1 MTKLILILFIVS
13 CSPQQPKDPQIP
25 EPIPPVKGV
34 YYQTTLTS
42 QWAIDLTRIS
52 NCVLNHEGFI
62 KEVSAIEKFDF
73 TFDKGIEVIAKY
85 RQDKVTNI
93 KLIKPKAFWS
103 SMVATT
109 FAGNTD
115 DFFLSTKKNPR
126 PMPSMINTAI
136 HERGHLVGY
145 GHGDNYAKGKEDSV
159 NYKLGSISEKYV
171 ADCQ

>member
-1 MTKLILILFIVS
+1 MIKLLLLLLVVA
-13 CSPQQPKDPQIP
+13 CSPKGPRIETPAQPS
-25 EPIPPVKGV
+25 KGV
-34 YYQTTLTS
+34 YYTTDLKS
-42 QWAIDLTRIS
+42 SWAIDLARIS

-73 TFDKGIEVIAKY
+73 TSDSGVEVIAKY
-85 RQDKVTNI
+85 RQDKTTNI

-109 FAGNTD
+109 FAGNTN

-126 PMPSMINTAI
+126 PMPSMINTSI

-145 GHGDNYAKGKEDSV
+145 SHGDNYAKGKENSV
-159 NYKLGSISEKYV
+159 NYKVGSISEKYV
-171 ADCQ
+171 SDCQ